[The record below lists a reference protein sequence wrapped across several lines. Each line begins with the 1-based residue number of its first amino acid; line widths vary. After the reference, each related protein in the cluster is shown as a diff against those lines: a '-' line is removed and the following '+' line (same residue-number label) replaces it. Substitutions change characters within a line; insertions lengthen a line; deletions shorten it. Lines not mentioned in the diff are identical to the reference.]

1 MTHDLI
7 IIGAGPAG
15 ASAAIAATELG
26 LRTVVVDEQ
35 HAAGGQV
42 WRAPSGPNVPQD
54 DGARLRHRLAEC
66 GATCAFGRRV
76 WLVERGFTV
85 SALGPDGAEDYRAP
99 ALIVA
104 TGAHE
109 RHVPVPG
116 WTLPGVIGLAA
127 ATILLKSQHVL
138 PGRRVVVAGVGP
150 LLLLVAAEILR
161 GGGEVAAVIDANRRR
176 DWVASPGALL
186 SRPDLAGR
194 GAGWI
199 ARLLRAGVPFLS
211 RHALRRIEGA
221 DGVTHVVAGPIQD
234 DGTPLGGA
242 ERGFDCDAVCVGY
255 GLQSSTEVTRLL
267 GAWHAYQP
275 GGWGPV
281 TTDEQLT
288 SIPGLYACG
297 DGAGVQGMAAA
308 PLRGQIA
315 AIAAARDLGKLPVA
329 QAATR
334 LATLRTRL
342 GRAARFGD
350 AMATLAMPPAK
361 LTAAIPPDTIVCRC
375 ERLSRAV
382 LDDAIAQGAVT
393 VNDLKSATRCGMG
406 PCGGR
411 MCEYAAARLIA
422 ARTGRSPEDIGVSTA
437 RPPLRPVTLQTL
449 AGSFDYDTLPMIE
462 PAPL

>member
-15 ASAAIAATELG
+15 ASAAIAAAGLG
-26 LRTVVVDEQ
+26 LRTVVLDEQ

-42 WRAPSGPNVPQD
+42 WRAPAGVDASVD
-54 DGARLRHRLAEC
+54 DGARLRHRLRDS

-76 WLVERGFTV
+76 WLAERGFTV
-85 SALGPDGAEDYRAP
+85 SALGPDSAEDYRAP
-99 ALIVA
+99 SLIVA
-104 TGAHE
+104 AGAHE

-116 WTLPGVIGLAA
+116 WTMPGVIGLAA

-161 GGGEVAAVIDANRRR
+161 GGGEVAAVIDANGRR
-176 DWVASPGALL
+176 DWLAAPVALL
-186 SRPDLAGR
+186 SRPGLAAL
-194 GAGWI
+194 GAGWM
-199 ARLLRAGVPFLS
+199 ARLLWAGVPILS

-221 DGVTHVVAGPIQD
+221 GGVSRVIAGPIHM
-234 DGTPLGGA
+234 DGSLAAGT
-242 ERGFDCDAVCVGY
+242 ERGFDCDAVCLGY
-255 GLQSSTEVTRLL
+255 GLQSSTELTRLL
-267 GAWHAYQP
+267 GARHAYQS
-275 GGWGPV
+275 GGWVPV

-297 DGAGVQGMAAA
+297 DGAGVQGVAAA
-308 PLRGQIA
+308 PLRGEIA
-315 AIAAARDLGKLPVA
+315 AIAVARDLGRLTSA
-329 QAATR
+329 QATPR
-334 LATLRTRL
+334 LAALQMRLR
-342 GRAARFGD
+342 RAARFGD
-350 AMATLAMPPAK
+350 AMAVLALPPAK
-361 LTAAIPPDTIVCRC
+361 LAAAIAPETIVCRC
-375 ERLSRAV
+375 ERLSRAE
-382 LDDAIAQGAVT
+382 LDLAIAQGAVT

-411 MCEYAAARLIA
+411 MCEYAAAQLIA
-422 ARTGRSPEDIGVSTA
+422 AGTGLRPEEIGPSTA

-449 AGSFDYDTLPMIE
+449 AGDFDYDSLPMIE